1 MKPIVLTEERM
12 QQILPQNIK
21 DTDVISAD
29 AKKVLAAIM
38 NYFLTLDKV
47 KEQGSVHLSNTLL
60 RQSAHIK
67 QGYMLTAIQELKEHD
82 LIKREVGKVWTEGEE
97 KTASIYKVM
106 WHNLVKP
113 LKKLTFDDLFS
124 DYLESSETPM
134 GTTVSDTVTV
144 SVTDT
149 DIVSDS
155 VSISETDSKTETES
169 VEVKET
175 GTTSITNTMLGEI
188 GKNKFQLL
196 EEYIEECY
204 KDVNTYQDS
213 VSQIGLIHKWIKD
226 RYSSKSNVES
236 LTSFANGLINKK
248 LEVYK
253 TVSH

>member
-12 QQILPQNIK
+12 NEILPQNIK

-67 QGYMLTAIQELKEHD
+67 QCYMLTAIQELKEHD

-106 WHNLVKP
+106 WNNLVKP
-113 LKKLTFDDLFS
+113 LRKLTFEDLFS

-149 DIVSDS
+149 DIVTDS
-155 VSISETDSKTETES
+155 TSISETGSKTETES

-175 GTTSITNTMLGEI
+175 GTTSITNTMLGEV

-196 EEYIEECY
+196 EEFVEECY

-213 VSQIGLIHKWIKD
+213 VSQIGVIHKWIKD
-226 RYSSKSNVES
+226 RYSSRSNVES

-253 TVSH
+253 TVLH